1 MSDADKQQ
9 RLVDIVSTWIRMVDN
24 DEIGDKNKASLFK
37 AVVKQLVAGEK
48 ESYSNDKVHEKDI
61 ML

>member
-37 AVVKQLVAGEK
+37 AVVK
-48 ESYSNDKVHEKDI
+48 
-61 ML
+61 